1 MFADNFECNLEE
13 GVDGAFRSTWRQT
26 RYRPSSGAGVDVGNI
41 SFKASNVVPT
51 GQENKPYS
59 IKMLY
64 LIAY

>member
-1 MFADNFECNLEE
+1 MFADNFECNPEK

-26 RYRPSSGAGVDVGNI
+26 RYRPSSGAGIDIGNI
-41 SFKASNVVPT
+41 YFKASNVVPT

-59 IKMLY
+59 IRGLY